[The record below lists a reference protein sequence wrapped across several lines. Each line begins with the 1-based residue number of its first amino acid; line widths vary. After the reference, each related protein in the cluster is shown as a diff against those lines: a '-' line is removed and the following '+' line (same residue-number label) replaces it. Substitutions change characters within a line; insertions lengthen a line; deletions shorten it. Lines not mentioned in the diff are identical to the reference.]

1 MRLCALIF
9 SCVNTAD
16 GFQEVVIDVAPKK
29 ANWDLKR
36 DIAKKMQKLERR
48 TQVALLEIMKEMER
62 EQFEKEGGVAD
73 AEGSEVNV
81 Q

>member
-1 MRLCALIF
+1 M
-9 SCVNTAD
+9 
-16 GFQEVVIDVAPKK
+16 APKK

-48 TQVALLEIMKEMER
+48 TQIALLEIMKEMER
-62 EQFEKEGGVAD
+62 EQFENEGGVAD
-73 AEGSEVNV
+73 TEANDVDV